1 MSSKGCTK
9 TLGCNIGGIVKLN
22 GLELVFTQ
30 AFHSMSSNPSGVI
43 IFYNNKTIYHAG
55 DTGVF
60 GDMKLIGEMYPIDLA
75 FLPVAHA
82 IAYSTQWHTALFPYT
97 IFKHYKCTA
106 HYALGDH
113 L

>member
-1 MSSKGCTK
+1 MQMVANRF
-9 TLGCNIGGIVKLN
+9 LPYP
-22 GLELVFTQ
+22 GLLAEHFQTVYTTAQTSQFSVYQ
-30 AFHSMSSNPSGVI
+30 AALLLKKPLACAN
-43 IFYNNKTIYHAG
+43 
-55 DTGVF
+55 
-60 GDMKLIGEMYPIDLA
+60 LA

-106 HYALGDH
+106 RYALGDH